1 MGLLIYC
8 TSVPGVLFGSLHVL
22 AGTLPTLLVSATSFF
37 GTFNFVSNII
47 KMKGEKGM
55 SKIMWLTTGVSA
67 QVLIMCIC
75 SS

>member
-8 TSVPGVLFGSLHVL
+8 DSVLGVLFGSLQVL
-22 AGTLPTLLVSATSFF
+22 GNTLPNLLALATSFF
-37 GTFNFVSNII
+37 GTFNFISNII
-47 KMKGEKGM
+47 KMKGEKDM

-75 SS
+75 PS